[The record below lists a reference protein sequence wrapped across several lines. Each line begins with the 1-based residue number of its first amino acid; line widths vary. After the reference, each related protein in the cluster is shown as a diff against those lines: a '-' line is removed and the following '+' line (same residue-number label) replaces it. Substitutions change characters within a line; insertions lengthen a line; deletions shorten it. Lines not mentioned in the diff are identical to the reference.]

1 MIYLDYNATAPLN
14 SNVMKK
20 INNLDLN
27 NFGNSSSVHKMGRN
41 SKKIIENVRENIL
54 SKLQAKNYELI
65 FTSGA
70 TESNNLAIKS
80 FVKNNNIKAVFTSES
95 EHASV
100 LDVIKSLDVE
110 KKYFKLNNNGSISLF
125 EIENILSNLKEPFLV
140 SLMYANNETGIIH
153 PIKKITEIVKK
164 YNGFIHCDGVQS
176 LGKCELNIDDL
187 NVDLFSFSSH
197 KIGGPT
203 GIGGLLVHNKAKISP
218 EIVGG
223 GQEKNLRSGTENFYG
238 ILGFG
243 EVVSDIEHLNK
254 LSYTNVKNNRDFL
267 ENNLKKL
274 SNEIKIFGEN
284 CDRLNNTCYFAF
296 PSMTSEN
303 QVIALDQKG
312 ICVSSGAA
320 CSSGKVESS
329 HVLKAMKVE
338 DKYINSAIRVS
349 LGWNSTKEHIQKF
362 FDVWKSD
369 CFKKG
374 RNHA

>member
-125 EIENILSNLKEPFLV
+125 EIENILSNLKL
-140 SLMYANNETGIIH
+140 
-153 PIKKITEIVKK
+153 
-164 YNGFIHCDGVQS
+164 
-176 LGKCELNIDDL
+176 
-187 NVDLFSFSSH
+187 
-197 KIGGPT
+197 
-203 GIGGLLVHNKAKISP
+203 
-218 EIVGG
+218 
-223 GQEKNLRSGTENFYG
+223 KNCQN
-238 ILGFG
+238 
-243 EVVSDIEHLNK
+243 
-254 LSYTNVKNNRDFL
+254 
-267 ENNLKKL
+267 
-274 SNEIKIFGEN
+274 
-284 CDRLNNTCYFAF
+284 
-296 PSMTSEN
+296 
-303 QVIALDQKG
+303 
-312 ICVSSGAA
+312 
-320 CSSGKVESS
+320 
-329 HVLKAMKVE
+329 
-338 DKYINSAIRVS
+338 
-349 LGWNSTKEHIQKF
+349 
-362 FDVWKSD
+362 
-369 CFKKG
+369 
-374 RNHA
+374 